1 MKINNLVLNTLVVML
16 AVAGFAYVFPWK
28 NIEWGKLVQ
37 MPVQQVAVSGEAKKQ
52 VANQIAQFSAG
63 VNVIKDKREEATNEI
78 NTKMTALTESLKKFG
93 VTGADIKTTSLNYYQ
108 NQEEYYDNGVR
119 KYRPG
124 QWNVSS
130 NIEIKLREIAKA
142 NDLAALLA
150 SSGANNVY
158 GPNFMLDDTKEAEK
172 ELVTE
177 AMNNARDKAEALAK
191 ASGRTLGKVISVSE
205 SGASNIYPVMYAK
218 GDMGGGG
225 MGGGPSL
232 EPGSGMVYKYLNVV
246 FELK

>member
-37 MPVQQVAVSGEAKKQ
+37 MPLQTVAVSGEAKKQ

-63 VNVIKDKREEATNEI
+63 VNVIKDKREEATTEI
-78 NTKMTALTESLKKFG
+78 NSKMTDLTESLKKFG
-93 VTGADIKTTSLNYYQ
+93 IVEADIKTTSLNYYQ

-130 NIEIKLREIAKA
+130 QVEIKLREIAKA

-158 GPNFMLDDTKEAEK
+158 GPNFMLDDTKEEEK
-172 ELVTE
+172 ELVVE
-177 AMNNARDKAEALAK
+177 AMTNARDKAEALAK
-191 ASGRTLGKVISVSE
+191 ASGRSLGKVISVSE
-205 SGASNIYPVMYAK
+205 SGANTVYPMMYAK
-218 GDMGGGG
+218 ADGMGG
-225 MGGGPSL
+225 GGGPSL
-232 EPGSGMVYKYLNVV
+232 EPGSGMVYKNLNVV